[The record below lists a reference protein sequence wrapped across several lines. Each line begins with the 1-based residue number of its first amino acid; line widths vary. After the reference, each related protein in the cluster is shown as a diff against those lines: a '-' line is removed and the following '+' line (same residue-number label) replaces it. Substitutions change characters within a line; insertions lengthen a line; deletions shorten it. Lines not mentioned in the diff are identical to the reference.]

1 MLALSPPEDPAFPY
15 SQREPTRGATS
26 SRPSRGKEHWNDDP
40 EKEHNMNF
48 IMSDKPKRARM
59 KVLLALLRAAALSC
73 GLIIGLAPLC
83 LAGAELNR
91 QDPSLD
97 APSSRRPGAARG
109 ALISAQPLNTAA
121 ALPSAAR
128 NFLVLYNSR
137 SPDDSD
143 VVVSGTVSIPAGNP
157 PAGGWPLITWTHGTT
172 GLAPQCAP
180 SSDTVDGPEHTYLSA
195 TQAMLDAFVRHGYVV
210 VATDY
215 QGFGGAGVQAYL
227 VGMGEARSAIDIM
240 RAARKVDLAVG
251 TRYVVMGHSQGGQ
264 ADLFTA
270 AIGPDYAPE
279 FTLLGNVAMAPA
291 SHIGELVQEAVIG
304 SHPSPILP
312 FLTYMLQSYAAY
324 YPEIAL
330 ERILKPRA
338 LEHLSDTL
346 DGCIDDALAA
356 GYWAESIPSH
366 QFVTQPDL
374 SPLLKA
380 AAANEPGQLR
390 IVAPTL
396 LIQGTSDRTIPP
408 KNTDAVA
415 RDLCRVGNSVS
426 YRTYPD
432 ASHEGVLDVAR
443 SDIEAW
449 VNARFAGLEAT
460 SNCDEPPSAAAS
472 R

>member
-1 MLALSPPEDPAFPY
+1 MHCFSVASFEIWSATPSNIANLKAGFSLAAAVRAKTCASTFVTRVSVSRVSSYRESLRHSLDLIPRDVMDSVSGYSSCAGPSKCSAIASMLALSPPEDPAFPY

-83 LAGAELNR
+83 LAEAELNR

-215 QGFGGAGVQAYL
+215 QGFGAAGVQAYL
-227 VGMGEARSAIDIM
+227 VGMGKARSAIDIM
-240 RAARKVDLAVG
+240 RAARKVDLAV
-251 TRYVVMGHSQGGQ
+251 
-264 ADLFTA
+264 
-270 AIGPDYAPE
+270 
-279 FTLLGNVAMAPA
+279 
-291 SHIGELVQEAVIG
+291 
-304 SHPSPILP
+304 
-312 FLTYMLQSYAAY
+312 
-324 YPEIAL
+324 
-330 ERILKPRA
+330 
-338 LEHLSDTL
+338 
-346 DGCIDDALAA
+346 
-356 GYWAESIPSH
+356 
-366 QFVTQPDL
+366 
-374 SPLLKA
+374 
-380 AAANEPGQLR
+380 
-390 IVAPTL
+390 
-396 LIQGTSDRTIPP
+396 
-408 KNTDAVA
+408 
-415 RDLCRVGNSVS
+415 
-426 YRTYPD
+426 
-432 ASHEGVLDVAR
+432 
-443 SDIEAW
+443 
-449 VNARFAGLEAT
+449 
-460 SNCDEPPSAAAS
+460 
-472 R
+472 

>member
-1 MLALSPPEDPAFPY
+1 
-15 SQREPTRGATS
+15 
-26 SRPSRGKEHWNDDP
+26 
-40 EKEHNMNF
+40 
-48 IMSDKPKRARM
+48 
-59 KVLLALLRAAALSC
+59 
-73 GLIIGLAPLC
+73 
-83 LAGAELNR
+83 
-91 QDPSLD
+91 
-97 APSSRRPGAARG
+97 
-109 ALISAQPLNTAA
+109 
-121 ALPSAAR
+121 
-128 NFLVLYNSR
+128 
-137 SPDDSD
+137 
-143 VVVSGTVSIPAGNP
+143 
-157 PAGGWPLITWTHGTT
+157 
-172 GLAPQCAP
+172 
-180 SSDTVDGPEHTYLSA
+180 
-195 TQAMLDAFVRHGYVV
+195 MLDAFVRHGYVV

-291 SHIGELVQEAVIG
+291 SLIGELVQEAVIG

-460 SNCDEPPSAAAS
+460 NNCDEPPSAAAS